1 MDIASTKERL
11 LAAAERLFAEYG
23 IAAVSSRQIALAA
36 SQRNQSAIHYH
47 FGTKDDLIRALLD
60 RRVSEI
66 NEHRRAML
74 AELGRSGKGN
84 DLRAWIS
91 AIAVPLAERIERDA
105 SGGYY
110 VRFLAHL
117 FADRRRRDLW
127 LERDDD
133 ASLLRTIYKNIRVL
147 TTTLPEP
154 IRDERL
160 RLVVGGIIYA
170 FSDRERMK
178 AMGDS
183 RWRALPQPAFLSNV
197 IDASVAILTAPVSA
211 ESLDHLSQ
219 AAMTIKE
226 KADGTNG

>member
-1 MDIASTKERL
+1 MDIASTKEQL

-36 SQRNQSAIHYH
+36 AQRNQSAIHYH

-74 AELGRSGKGN
+74 AELERSGKGN

-133 ASLLRTIYKNIRVL
+133 ASLLRSIYKNIRVL
-147 TTTLPEP
+147 TAALPEP

-178 AMGDS
+178 ATGDS
-183 RWRALPQPAFLSNV
+183 RWRALPQPAFLSNL
-197 IDASVAILTAPVSA
+197 IDASVAILRAAVSA
-211 ESLDHLSQ
+211 ESLDRLSR